1 MSAHDN
7 VSVIIC
13 VHSAKRWDAIFEAVE
28 SVRSQSFPVLETLI
42 VVDHNAE
49 LERRLE
55 ESLQGVTVVSNNQDQ
70 GLSGAR
76 NTGVALAK
84 GDLLLFLDDDA
95 ALEPNWV
102 RETVKHFGR
111 GNTLGVTSRIVPRWQ
126 GIKPFWFPDEFL
138 WVVGC
143 TYEGMRPGAVRNLI
157 GAAMCV
163 RRDVFSSVGGFNHRL
178 GRSNGRLPMGCEETE
193 LCIRAVAAFP
203 ESTFVFDAKPSAFHL
218 VGNERLTVGYFIRR
232 CFAEG
237 KSKAA
242 LAAVAP
248 PSAALSTERR
258 YVTSVLPRGVL
269 REMSS
274 FFRGDIGGLGRASAI
289 IGGFIATFV
298 GYVSGRG
305 FRKAGRFTHP
315 LALRGTGETR

>member
-1 MSAHDN
+1 MSACDS

-13 VHSAKRWDAIFEAVE
+13 VHSDKRWDAIFEAVH
-28 SVRSQSFPVLETLI
+28 SVRSQSRPVLETLI

-55 ESLQGVTVVSNNQDQ
+55 ESLPGVTVVPNSQDR

-84 GDLLLFLDDDA
+84 GALLLFLDDDA
-95 ALEPNWV
+95 ALEPDWV
-102 RETVKHFGR
+102 REAMKHFGS
-111 GNTLGVTSRIVPRWQ
+111 GKTMGVTSRIVPQWQ
-126 GIKPFWFPDEFL
+126 GIRPFWFPDEFL

-163 RRDVFSSVGGFNHRL
+163 RRDLFSSVGGFNHRL
-178 GRSNGRLPMGCEETE
+178 GRSGGRLPMGCEETE
-193 LCIRAVAAFP
+193 LCIRAGAAFP
-203 ESTFVFDAKPSAFHL
+203 GSAFIFDAKPCAFHV
-218 VGNERLTVGYFIRR
+218 VGDERLTVGYFIRR

-258 YVTSVLPRGVL
+258 YVLSVLPRGVL
-269 REMSS
+269 RGMSA
-274 FFRGDIGGLGRASAI
+274 FFHGDIGGLGRASAI
-289 IGGFIATFV
+289 IGGFIATLV
-298 GYVSGRG
+298 GYLSGMG
-305 FRKAGRFTHP
+305 FRKGGRLAHP
-315 LALRGTGETR
+315 LVLRGSGEPR

>member
-1 MSAHDN
+1 MSARDS

-13 VHSAKRWDAIFEAVE
+13 VHSEKRWDAIFEAVE
-28 SVRSQSFPVLETLI
+28 SVRSQSHPVLETLI
-42 VVDHNAE
+42 IADHNAE
-49 LERRLE
+49 LERRLG
-55 ESLQGVTVVSNNQDQ
+55 ESLQGVTVVPNNQDQ

-95 ALEPNWV
+95 VLEPDWV
-102 RETVKHFGR
+102 CEAVKHFGSAK
-111 GNTLGVTSRIVPRWQ
+111 TLGVTSRIVPRWQ
-126 GIKPFWFPDEFL
+126 GIRPFWFPDEFL

-163 RRDVFSSVGGFNHRL
+163 RRDVFSCVGGFNQRL
-178 GRSNGRLPMGCEETE
+178 GRGSGRLPMGCEETE
-193 LCIRAVAAFP
+193 LCIRAGAAFP
-203 ESTFVFDAKPSAFHL
+203 GSAFVFDAEPCAFHL

-242 LAAVAP
+242 LAAVAQ

-269 REMSS
+269 RGISA
-274 FFRGDIGGLGRASAI
+274 FLRRDIGGLGRATAI
-289 IGGFIATFV
+289 VVGFIATFV

-305 FRKAGRFTHP
+305 FRKAGRFAHQ
-315 LALRGTGETR
+315 LALRWSGEIR

>member
-1 MSAHDN
+1 MPAYDS

-13 VHSAKRWDAIFEAVE
+13 VHSFKRWDAIFGAVE
-28 SVRSQSFPVLETLI
+28 SVRSQSRPVLEILI
-42 VVDHNAE
+42 IVDHNAE

-55 ESLQGVTVVSNNQDQ
+55 ESFQGVTVVPNSQDR

-84 GDLLLFLDDDA
+84 GDFLLFLDDDA
-95 ALEPNWV
+95 ALEPDWV
-102 RETVKHFGR
+102 RETAKHFDSGR
-111 GNTLGVTSRIVPRWQ
+111 TLGVTSRIVPRWQ
-126 GIKPFWFPDEFL
+126 GIRPFWFPEEFL

-163 RRDVFSSVGGFNHRL
+163 RRDVFGSVGGFNNHL
-178 GRSNGRLPMGCEETE
+178 GRSSGRLPMGCEETE
-193 LCIRAVAAFP
+193 LCIRAGAAFP
-203 ESTFVFDAKPSAFHL
+203 GSAFVFDAKPCAFHL
-218 VGNERLTVGYFIRR
+218 VGDERLTFGYFIRR

-242 LAAVAP
+242 LADVAL

-258 YVTSVLPRGVL
+258 YVASVLPRGVL
-269 REMSS
+269 RGMSAC
-274 FFRGDIGGLGRASAI
+274 FHGDIGGLGRASAI
-289 IGGFIATFV
+289 ICGFIATFV
-298 GYVSGRG
+298 GYVSGIG
-305 FRKAGRFTHP
+305 FCKAGRFAHP
-315 LALRGTGETR
+315 LVLHGSGEPR